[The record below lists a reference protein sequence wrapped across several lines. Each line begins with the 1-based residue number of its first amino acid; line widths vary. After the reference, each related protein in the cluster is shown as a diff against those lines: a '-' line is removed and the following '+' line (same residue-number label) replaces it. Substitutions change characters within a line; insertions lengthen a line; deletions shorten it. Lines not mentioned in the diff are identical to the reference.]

1 MLSKWVLVLG
11 DSKQGGAVPQLLF
24 LVLSDAV
31 HCTLYR
37 RQRVALVSMSQHGKP
52 TNPSVQLIFPLS
64 LKEEVKRP
72 GAALLA
78 RPSSPPRV
86 TWWGL
91 AGGAETALN

>member
-1 MLSKWVLVLG
+1 MLG
-11 DSKQGGAVPQLLF
+11 DSRQAGAVPQLLF
-24 LVLSDAV
+24 LVLSDAA
-31 HCTLYR
+31 HCTLYE
-37 RQRVALVSMSQHGKP
+37 RQSVALVNISQRDKP
-52 TNPSVQLIFPLS
+52 PNPSVQLIFPLS